1 MPQSPAVG
9 VFPAAPA
16 QRGSNPRAMLG
27 WGGGVKIP
35 LTGRSMW
42 AIFRGDNTVICL
54 CNSRDEAEKL
64 LCIADEGDSRAYV
77 GYLPI
82 VTFKIPD
89 DAHRGSIEQ
98 DGDA

>member
-1 MPQSPAVG
+1 VIGFTDAV
-9 VFPAAPA
+9 
-16 QRGSNPRAMLG
+16 QIRDAMLG